1 MKKLL
6 TLTALGTIM
15 MVTNAQASGFNLK
28 EQSVSALGNAFAGA
42 TAGAEDISY
51 SYYNAAGLTRHKGTK
66 LVVGGT
72 YIAPRSKAREATAS
86 PSAGNPIV
94 DNERYNTNIVH
105 AAVAPNMYISHQI
118 DDKWTVGASLNV
130 PFGMI
135 TKYDDEWAGRYHGT
149 LSKLTT
155 VTVTPMAA
163 YKATDELSLGAG
175 LQMQYIKARLR
186 NSAVTGS
193 GAALDDRA
201 TLEGD
206 TFDIGY
212 QVGALYEFNDATRIG
227 AAYRSEVKHKLKGD
241 LSFDINP
248 MLNQDIG
255 ARLTT
260 PANFTMGIYHDL
272 NDKWSIMGEYG
283 RTFWSSFDE
292 LRIVGKKQGPLNVTS
307 VTEEHW
313 KDTSFWA
320 AGVSYKVNGQW
331 KIRAGIAYDQGAV
344 NEEYR
349 TPRIPDAGRQWYSTG
364 VQYIQN
370 EKFTWN
376 LGYTYIRAKDGRVN
390 LRGDHQGDAS
400 RGSLKA
406 LYKNDIH
413 ILGLSMSYNF

>member
-1 MKKLL
+1 
-6 TLTALGTIM
+6 M
-15 MVTNAQASGFNLK
+15 MAANANASGFNLK

-72 YIAPRSKAREATAS
+72 YIAPRSKAREATAG
-86 PSAGNPIV
+86 PTTGNPIV
-94 DNERYNTNIVH
+94 DGERYNTNIVH

-135 TKYDDEWAGRYHGT
+135 TKYDDDWAGRYHGT
-149 LSKLTT
+149 LSKVTT

-186 NSAVTGS
+186 NSSVTGS

-320 AGVSYKVNGQW
+320 AGVSYKVNDQW

-390 LRGDHQGDAS
+390 LRGDHEGDAS

>member
-1 MKKLL
+1 MKKLF
-6 TLTALGTIM
+6 TFTALGTIM
-15 MVTNAQASGFNLK
+15 MVANANASGFNLK

-51 SYYNAAGLTRHKGTK
+51 SYFNAAGLTRHKGTK
-66 LVVGGT
+66 LIVGGT
-72 YIAPRSKAREATAS
+72 YIAPRSKAREATAMT
-86 PSAGNPIV
+86 PVGP
-94 DNERYNTNIVH
+94 DNERYNSNIVH
-105 AAVAPNMYISHQI
+105 AAVAPNMYVSHQLN
-118 DDKWTVGASLNV
+118 DKWTVGASLNI

-149 LSKLTT
+149 LSKVTT

-163 YKATDELSLGAG
+163 YKATDKLSLGAG
-175 LQMQYIKARLR
+175 FQMQYIKARLR

-193 GAALDDRA
+193 SAALDDRA

-212 QVGALYEFNDATRIG
+212 QVGALYEFTDATRIG
-227 AAYRSEVKHKLKGD
+227 AGYRSEVKHKLKGD
-241 LSFDINP
+241 INFDLNP

-272 NDKWSIMGEYG
+272 NDKWSVMGEYG
-283 RTFWSSFDE
+283 RTFWSSFDQ
-292 LRIVGKKQGPLNVTS
+292 LRIVGDNGLDNI
-307 VTEEHW
+307 TEEHW

-320 AGVSYKVNGQW
+320 AGVSYKYNDQW
-331 KIRAGIAYDQGAV
+331 KFRVGVAYDQGAV

-364 VQYIQN
+364 VQYTQN
-370 EKFTWN
+370 EKLTWN
-376 LGYTYIRAKDGRVN
+376 LGYTYIRAKDGRVK
-390 LRGDHQGDAS
+390 LRGDHTGDNL
-400 RGSLKA
+400 RGPLDA